1 LGRVVRLSLAFLL
14 LAAAIAHTAPAH
26 AAACDAVLRD
36 PARSRNIPVRLTM
49 PDEPAG
55 PDDAET
61 PIPLILWSP
70 GLGGG
75 LAQGSLYAQAW
86 AKAGLATLQFSHPGS
101 DAEVYKEAEV
111 RARAAT
117 TPEAAR
123 AARMARV
130 REGTSSAQVNAR
142 LADLAFAVS
151 QLPYG
156 FGRCRTDRIDQS
168 RLGIAG
174 HSMGAWM
181 AQILIGQRLGGPP
194 LARSLF
200 KAAVAVSGSPLAVPE
215 ARAASAAGITRPFLL
230 VTGSLD
236 GIAPNLPPEDASAQL
251 AERTGLWPHL
261 PKGGKYLY
269 VAAGANHAQLAGTSA
284 RATPPALAAQLLPML
299 TGFWL
304 ETLKDGPKLQPQSL
318 AVGDVFEAK

>member
-1 LGRVVRLSLAFLL
+1 MVRLSLALLL
-14 LAAAIAHTAPAH
+14 LAVAPEHAPAH
-26 AAACDAVLRD
+26 AATCDAVLRD
-36 PARSRNIPVRLTM
+36 PVRSRSIPVRLTM
-49 PDEPAG
+49 PDG
-55 PDDAET
+55 AEA

-101 DAEVYKEAEV
+101 DETVYKEAEA
-111 RARAAT
+111 RARAAA

-151 QLPYG
+151 QLPHG
-156 FGRCRTDRIDQS
+156 FGPCRTDRIDQS

-181 AQILIGQRLGGPP
+181 AQILIGQRLGGGPMSQ
-194 LARSLF
+194 RSPF
-200 KAAVAVSGSPLAVPE
+200 KAAIAVSGSPLAVAD

-236 GIAPNLPPEDASAQL
+236 GIAPNLPPADAQAQL

-261 PKGGKYLY
+261 PEGRKYLY

-284 RATPPALAAQLLPML
+284 RATPPSLAARLLPIL

-304 ETLKDGPKLQPQSL
+304 ETLKDGPKLEAPAL